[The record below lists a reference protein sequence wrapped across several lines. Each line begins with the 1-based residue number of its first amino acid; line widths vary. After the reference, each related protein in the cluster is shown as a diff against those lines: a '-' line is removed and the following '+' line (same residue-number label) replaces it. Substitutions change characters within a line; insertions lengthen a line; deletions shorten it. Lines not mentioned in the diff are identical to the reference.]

1 MRLEVGGDITN
12 QQINKSTNQ
21 QKLPMNPC
29 KRKKEIDIQNI
40 IFDLGGVLLNIDY
53 NRTINAFKA
62 LGMTDFDIF
71 FTQAAQSQLFDRLDK
86 GSISPENFRK
96 ELREI
101 TGLNPTDRQ
110 IDEAWNAML
119 LDMPPERVS
128 LLKKV
133 GENYRTFLL
142 SNTNVIH
149 YPVYMEYMNQTF
161 GIQDLAH
168 LFEEQYLSYQMGM
181 RKPDKEIYDAV
192 VRENDLDPQKT
203 LFIDDSSQHVTGA
216 RETGLKALWL
226 DVERF
231 SIESLF
237 NNDYRLKGVVRK
249 MMQA

>member
-1 MRLEVGGDITN
+1 
-12 QQINKSTNQ
+12 
-21 QKLPMNPC
+21 MNPC

-53 NRTINAFKA
+53 NRTISSFKE
-62 LGMTDFDIF
+62 LGMTDFDNF
-71 FTQAAQSQLFDRLDK
+71 FTQAAQSQIFDRLDK

-101 TGLNPTDRQ
+101 TGLNPTNHQ

-119 LDMPPERVS
+119 LDMPPERVT
-128 LLKKV
+128 LLQHV
-133 GENYRTFLL
+133 RQNYRTFLL
-142 SNTNVIH
+142 SNTNAIH
-149 YPVYMEYMNQTF
+149 YPVYMEYMLQTF
-161 GIQDLAH
+161 GVTDLEH
-168 LFEEQYLSYQMGM
+168 MFKKQYLSYQMGM
-181 RKPDKEIYDAV
+181 RKPEKQIYDTV
-192 VRENDLDPQKT
+192 VSENDLDPQKT

-216 RETGLKALWL
+216 REAGLKALWL